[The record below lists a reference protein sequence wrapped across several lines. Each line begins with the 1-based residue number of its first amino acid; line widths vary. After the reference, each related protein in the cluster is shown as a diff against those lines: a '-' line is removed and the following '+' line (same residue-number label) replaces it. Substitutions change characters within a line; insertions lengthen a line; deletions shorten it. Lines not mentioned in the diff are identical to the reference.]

1 MGKQPASLPE
11 DRSEWPSFLSGGS
24 LPKTEVAGGGIPSVP
39 STSTSA
45 SSVPSASSL
54 GLSSSGLSSAT
65 STSGFSPSTPTHHPI
80 SSSVPNP
87 QSSGPRLHDYALK
100 APGGKVVVTQV
111 RPGLLLGV
119 NSNGD
124 PSIPYTNSTTP
135 ASGTAYP
142 MSMPIQQFAPTR
154 TPHHAYGYDYGYTP
168 IVPAGGGEDTL
179 NGIGPPT
186 WSLPNSSMRS
196 VSHGRSLSSGS
207 ALSEDGDIEI
217 DIEDEDEEYGRGRVM
232 GRKGRNFNV
241 EGDADGMD
249 DDDDDEDNDDDDEH
263 YEGHNHGQNHEDDDH
278 NDNDEEGTQTYHPH
292 YTTTTTRYNTP
303 PHMKP
308 KWDRGGLV
316 ELDIEMD
323 MDMD

>member
-1 MGKQPASLPE
+1 M
-11 DRSEWPSFLSGGS
+11 
-24 LPKTEVAGGGIPSVP
+24 
-39 STSTSA
+39 
-45 SSVPSASSL
+45 
-54 GLSSSGLSSAT
+54 
-65 STSGFSPSTPTHHPI
+65 
-80 SSSVPNP
+80 
-87 QSSGPRLHDYALK
+87 
-100 APGGKVVVTQV
+100 

-124 PSIPYTNSTTP
+124 PSIPYTNGTTP

-142 MSMPIQQFAPTR
+142 MSMPTQQFAPTR
-154 TPHHAYGYDYGYTP
+154 TPHHGYGYDYGYTP
-168 IVPAGGGEDTL
+168 IVPAGGGE
-179 NGIGPPT
+179 IGNPPT

-196 VSHGRSLSSGS
+196 VSHGRSMSSGS

-249 DDDDDEDNDDDDEH
+249 DDDDDNEDNDDDDEH

-278 NDNDEEGTQTYHPH
+278 NDNDEEGTQTQTYHSH
-292 YTTTTTRYNTP
+292 YTTTTTTRYNTP